1 MVASVGLHRRNPAD
15 RALGHVVKSAPHL
28 ERGLPNILAATL
40 VPNVAAFETGFLST
54 LADCPIGA
62 STATRLSDRETTVGP
77 GTPFEVP
84 ILADFHVLLNVGVD
98 LFVLGRTEPGDL
110 CLAENL
116 FTTMLHAGETHY
128 VASPNLGR

>member
-1 MVASVGLHRRNPAD
+1 MVAPGGLYRWNPAD
-15 RALGHVVKSAPHL
+15 RALGNVVKSAPHL

-40 VPNVAAFETGFLST
+40 VPDVAAFETGFLST

-62 STATRLSDRETTVGP
+62 ATAARLSDRETTVGP

-84 ILADFHVLLNVGVD
+84 ILANFHVLLNVGVD
-98 LFVLGRTEPGDL
+98 LFVLGRAEPGDL

-116 FTTMLHAGETHY
+116 FTTMLHAGQTHY
-128 VASPNLGR
+128 VTSHNLCR